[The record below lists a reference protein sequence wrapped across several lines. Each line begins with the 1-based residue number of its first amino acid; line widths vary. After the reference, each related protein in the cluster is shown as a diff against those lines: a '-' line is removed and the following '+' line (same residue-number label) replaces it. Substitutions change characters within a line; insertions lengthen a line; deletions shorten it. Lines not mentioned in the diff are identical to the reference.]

1 MAADPTDRVKTVN
14 NFCASALVFSAA
26 MTELLESKID
36 ETLGNKYTLSQLRL
50 LAMVDKTDVQYVTE
64 VADFLNVSNAAAS
77 KAVERLVRRGVIER
91 RESKRDRR
99 AIQLLVTEEGHR
111 VVESFENIQHQVF
124 GDLFGQISTE
134 NLHDTGLF
142 LDRLTV
148 GLVNIM
154 GKSDGACLRCGIY
167 FRDKC
172 LLRDANNRDCR
183 YHSSKNV

>member
-1 MAADPTDRVKTVN
+1 MAADPMDRVKTVN

-26 MTELLESKID
+26 MTELLETKIN
-36 ETLGNKYTLSQLRL
+36 ETIGNKYTLTQLRL

-64 VADFLNVSNAAAS
+64 VADVLNVSNAAAS

-99 AIQLLVTEEGHR
+99 AIQLLLTEEGHR
-111 VVESFENIQHQVF
+111 VIESFENVQHQAF
-124 GDLFGQISTE
+124 GELFGQVSTE
-134 NLHDTGLF
+134 SLHEAGLF
-142 LDRLTV
+142 MDRMTV
-148 GLVNIM
+148 DLVNIM
-154 GKSDGACLRCGIY
+154 GTSDGACLRCGIY

-172 LLRDANNRDCR
+172 LLRDANNRKCR

>member
-26 MTELLESKID
+26 MTEILESKIN
-36 ETLGNKYTLSQLRL
+36 EALGNKYTLSQLRL

-64 VADFLNVSNAAAS
+64 VAAFLNVSNAAAS

-91 RESKRDRR
+91 RESERDRR
-99 AIQLLVTEEGHR
+99 AIQLLMTEEGHR
-111 VVESFENIQHQVF
+111 VIESFENVQHQVF
-124 GDLFGQISTE
+124 GELFGQVPTE
-134 NLHDTGLF
+134 NLQATGLF
-142 LDRLTV
+142 MERMTV
-148 GLVNIM
+148 DLVNIM

-172 LLRDANNRDCR
+172 LLRDANNRKCR
-183 YHSSKNV
+183 YHSAKNV